1 MCFFRGHCS
10 VPTAVHYL
18 SVIACNLALLE
29 CRRLAR
35 FCLSCCFKQT
45 LHLRILTLEDR
56 APRCCPRGLDDTVT
70 AQLTKLNRTSSE
82 ISGSVDVDSSD
93 WTDQYHRAVRYQFL
107 ILSMVITVVVMN
119 VYIGLLGELYQ
130 QAEKRSRQLYNHY
143 RATCAYRHMCER
155 LALCFLPNKLG
166 ICCGE
171 SSGKTDSGLYWFIYN
186 KKLLTD
192 DEDGDSD
199 SKSD

>member
-1 MCFFRGHCS
+1 MWTWTHRIGLTSTTEQHLAVVRTLCLAGRES
-10 VPTAVHYL
+10 RRQNPVQIDAESPT
-18 SVIACNLALLE
+18 
-29 CRRLAR
+29 
-35 FCLSCCFKQT
+35 K
-45 LHLRILTLEDR
+45 
-56 APRCCPRGLDDTVT
+56 
-70 AQLTKLNRTSSE
+70 
-82 ISGSVDVDSSD
+82 
-93 WTDQYHRAVRYQFL
+93 VRYQFL

-155 LALCFLPNKLG
+155 LALCFLPNKLW

-192 DEDGDSD
+192 DEDGESD